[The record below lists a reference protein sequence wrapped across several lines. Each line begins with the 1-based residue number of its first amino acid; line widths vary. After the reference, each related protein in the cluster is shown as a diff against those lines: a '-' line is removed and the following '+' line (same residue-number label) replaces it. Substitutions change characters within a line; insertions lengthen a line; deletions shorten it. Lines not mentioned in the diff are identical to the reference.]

1 MLPLGLHDRA
11 AAVDALLGVARRE
24 TFVLAIAVG
33 ATNDDGAVVAA
44 ARLRWA
50 IDIVRQLIGT
60 LDGDPRI
67 EPRIV
72 QLDRVANR
80 AQRWL
85 GGEPPR
91 SPRAIGELVDRLGA
105 RPGRRVPGIDAAHA
119 RLCDHDLDD
128 LDLDGILLRGAHLT
142 EVTARRGS
150 CDAADARS
158 ARLIRCQLEDSSL
171 ASAVLAGSTAE
182 HCELSRA
189 NLSGAS
195 WYRGTLTRCMLRGA
209 SLVDARLDR
218 AVFSDCD
225 LRGADLAIVRCP
237 DAAALDGARF
247 VRCDL
252 RETRWDGRALA
263 GASFLECRLSGAR
276 GAPGLAETR

>member
-1 MLPLGLHDRA
+1 MGGMLPSGLHDRA

-33 ATNDDGAVVAA
+33 ATDDDGAVVAA

-50 IDIVRQLIGT
+50 IGAVRQLIGT
-60 LDGDPRI
+60 LDHEPRI
-67 EPRIV
+67 ETRII

-85 GGEPPR
+85 VGEALR
-91 SPRAIGELVDRLGA
+91 SPRAIGELVEWLDA
-105 RPGRRVPGIDAAHA
+105 RRGRRGPGIDAEHA
-119 RLCDHDLDD
+119 RLSDHDLDD
-128 LDLDGILLRGAHLT
+128 LELGGISLRGAHLSHCT
-142 EVTARRGS
+142 
-150 CDAADARS
+150 
-158 ARLIRCQLEDSSL
+158 LRC
-171 ASAVLAGSTAE
+171 
-182 HCELSRA
+182 
-189 NLSGAS
+189 
-195 WYRGTLTRCMLRGA
+195 A

-252 RETRWDGRALA
+252 RETSWAGRELA
-263 GASFLECRLSGAR
+263 GATFLDCKLSGAR
-276 GAPGLAETR
+276 GVPGLAETR